1 MTAKELSRITKIRIE
16 IDILTEQLSYEKLG
30 DTVKGS
36 DNKDPYVLH
45 TVKISGLS
53 RKGIGI
59 SQQIKQKKTELTK
72 LLAYIHRIEDSWT
85 RTMFFLKFDKGLK
98 YKQVALRMGISE
110 AAVIMTISRYLSK
123 NKSC

>member
-1 MTAKELSRITKIRIE
+1 MTAKELSRIIKIRIE

-59 SQQIKQKKTELTK
+59 SQQIKQRKAELTK
-72 LLAYIHRIEDSWT
+72 LLAYIHGIQDSWT

-98 YKQVALRMGISE
+98 YKQVALRMGTSE
-110 AAVIMTISRYLSK
+110 EAIRKTISRYLCK
-123 NKSC
+123 N

>member
-59 SQQIKQKKTELTK
+59 SQQIKQKKAELTK

-98 YKQVALRMGISE
+98 YKQVALRMGTSE
-110 AAVIMTISRYLSK
+110 EAIRKTISRYLCK
-123 NKSC
+123 N